1 MSGNKP
7 SSMQGKANET
17 ATRGRTPA
25 KARPTPRRPAAG
37 RRRPPRRRHWP
48 WVVGLLAA
56 VALAVGGW
64 IVSRPGGGATGGA
77 APFVGGDLHSMVVDP
92 SDPNRLWVGGHGG
105 AAASTDGGRTWT
117 QVASLEGADPM
128 GWEIDPKDPSRHY
141 LGGHPGFQVST
152 DGGRSFTMRNQGL
165 PATDVHGL
173 GRDPASGRLYAAVV
187 GRGLL
192 ASDDQGVTWAV
203 VNPAAQTMGP
213 ILVDPKD
220 PKTLY
225 LSDMQ
230 SLLRS
235 TDGGRSWQRLGA
247 IPGAMWITR
256 SADGS
261 TFLAAGG
268 GQLLK
273 SIDAGRTFAPA
284 GPPPTAV
291 AAVAVADRSGQR
303 LYAAGLD
310 GERAVVFRSDDGGAR
325 WQPTTIEG

>member
-1 MSGNKP
+1 MSGTKP
-7 SSMQGKANET
+7 SSMQGKANGT
-17 ATRGRTPA
+17 ATGGRTPA
-25 KARPTPRRPAAG
+25 KARPTPRRPPSG
-37 RRRPPRRRHWP
+37 RRRPSRRRHWP
-48 WVVGLLAA
+48 WMVGLLVA

-64 IVSRPGGGATGGA
+64 IVSRPGREAAAG

-128 GWEIDPKDPSRHY
+128 GWAIDPKDPSRHY
-141 LGGHPGFQVST
+141 LGGHPGFRVST

-192 ASDDQGVTWAV
+192 ASDDQGATWTV
-203 VNPAAQTMGP
+203 VNPAVQTMGP
-213 ILVDPKD
+213 ILIDPKD
-220 PKTLY
+220 AKTLY

-230 SLLRS
+230 NLLRS
-235 TDGGRSWQRLGA
+235 TDGGRSWQPLGA
-247 IPGAMWITR
+247 IPGAMWITS

-261 TFLAAGG
+261 TFLAAAG
-268 GQLLK
+268 GQVLR
-273 SIDAGRTFAPA
+273 STDAGRTFTAA
-284 GPPPTAV
+284 GPPPMAV
-291 AAVAVADRSGQR
+291 AAVALADRSGQR

-310 GERAVVFRSDDGGAR
+310 GERAVVFRSDDGGAH
-325 WQPTTIEG
+325 WQPTTIPG